1 MVSLKSFIFELE
13 FKVMKRYLL
22 LLVTTLFFLSCD
34 DGDIIVSDF
43 NFDSD
48 SPLNIC
54 ELELARG
61 NQKVLYIITET
72 NEAIS
77 FKFNQNILE
86 NIENIIIPEEFSIPI
101 NNSNRVNYR
110 RLSADVNGSDYFCQA
125 IPPSQPNVIEEFVS
139 TTGGS
144 VRFTV
149 TPVSDPNVDTDGDGI
164 PDIEEREVGENGLFT
179 GSIYDFDTDGDG
191 IPNFLDIDDDND
203 NIPTLTEI
211 GGLSAPD
218 KNLDTDED
226 GIPNYLDPDD
236 DGDGIITRY
245 EDLNALDNG
254 TPPIQ
259 TDLNPRD
266 DDSNQDGI
274 PNYLDANET
283 ESLVVDFFRTNT
295 VSRRFNIT
303 VVFKNVTLK
312 NPDTERNIR
321 LNSQG
326 FGVFT
331 FATENEELSFR

>member
-1 MVSLKSFIFELE
+1 MT
-13 FKVMKRYLL
+13 RYLL
-22 LLVTTLFFLSCD
+22 LLAVTLIFLSCD

-43 NFDSD
+43 NFNEESK
-48 SPLNIC
+48 LNLC
-54 ELELARG
+54 EFENNR
-61 NQKVLYIITET
+61 KVLHIITES
-72 NEAIS
+72 NEAIA
-77 FKFNQNILE
+77 FTFQQNIAE
-86 NIENIIIPEEFSIPI
+86 NVINVISPSRFSVPI
-101 NNSNRVNYR
+101 NNSNRINFR
-110 RLSADVNGSDYFCQA
+110 RLDANEDSNDYFCKE
-125 IPPSQPNVIEEFVS
+125 IPPSRPNVLEEYVS

-144 VRFTV
+144 VEFTI
-149 TPVSDPNVDTDGDGI
+149 TRASGSNVDTDGDGI
-164 PDIEEREVGENGLFT
+164 IDLEERQVNENGDFT
-179 GSIYDFDTDGDG
+179 GTVFNLDTDGDG

-211 GGLSAPD
+211 GGQSASD
-218 KNLDTDED
+218 KNLDTDGD

-236 DGDGIITRY
+236 DGDGVITRY

-274 PNYLDANET
+274 PNFLDAT
-283 ESLVVDFFRTNT
+283 ISESLTVDYFRDNI

-303 VVFKNVTLK
+303 VVFNNITLNNTASEK
-312 NPDTERNIR
+312 TIR

-331 FATENEELSFR
+331 ISTSNEILSLR